1 MFTRLLALAALSSA
15 HAYIF
20 VGNPEAGI
28 QLVVPG
34 ATLTYADADV
44 DYVRVHKC
52 GGGYD
57 QFDVDDTV
65 DLAAGFTV
73 AIDPGDLCG
82 VSVKWA
88 SDVDFGAS
96 GFDATYSEGH
106 TSVTLD
112 GSPSTV
118 WTGLT
123 PFTVVSGDLPAMP
136 RLVVTVE

>member
-1 MFTRLLALAALSSA
+1 MFISLFALSA

-20 VGNPEAGI
+20 VGNPEANI
-28 QLVVPG
+28 KMVVPG
-34 ATLTYADADV
+34 TALSYADADV

-52 GGGYD
+52 GGGYN
-57 QFDVDDTV
+57 QYDVSDTV
-65 DLAAGFTV
+65 DMVTGFTV
-73 AIDPGDLCG
+73 DIDPGNLCG
-82 VSVKWA
+82 VSVKWD
-88 SDVDFGAS
+88 SDVDFGAT
-96 GFDATYSEGH
+96 GFDATYAESY

-123 PFTVVSGDLPAMP
+123 PFTVVSGEVPGLP

>member
-1 MFTRLLALAALSSA
+1 MFISSLFVLSA

-20 VGNPEAGI
+20 VGNPEAGVR
-28 QLVVPG
+28 LEVPG
-34 ATLTYADADV
+34 ASLTYADADV
-44 DYVRVHKC
+44 DFIRVHQC
-52 GGGYD
+52 GGGYT
-57 QFDVDDTV
+57 QFEVDAAV
-65 DLAAGFTV
+65 DLVAGFTV
-73 AIDPGDLCG
+73 DIDPGNLCG

-88 SDVDFGAS
+88 SDVDFGGS

-106 TSVTLD
+106 TSVTLG

-136 RLVVTVE
+136 RLVVRVE